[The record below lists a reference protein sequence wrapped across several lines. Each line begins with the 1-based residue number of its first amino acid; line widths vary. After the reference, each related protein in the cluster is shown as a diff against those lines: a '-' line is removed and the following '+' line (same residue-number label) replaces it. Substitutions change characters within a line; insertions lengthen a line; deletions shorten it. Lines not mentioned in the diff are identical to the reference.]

1 VAEVSAD
8 VQDEQLVEVLV
19 VDDHPGF
26 RTAVR
31 TTLALDG
38 RCRAMAEASS
48 MAEAMSVLERME
60 HLPDLVLLDVN
71 LGQIDGM
78 RGAVMILDR
87 YPTLPVL
94 LCSTAPLHELPPI
107 PDRAGVSFTPK
118 ELLDGDV
125 VIDAVDRARGH

>member
-1 VAEVSAD
+1 LTEVTT
-8 VQDEQLVEVLV
+8 QLSTGATVEVMV

-38 RCRAMAEASS
+38 RCRTTAEASS
-48 MAEAMSVLERME
+48 MAEAMSLLGQMD

-71 LGQIDGM
+71 LGEIDGM
-78 RGAVMILDR
+78 RGAAMIVDR

-94 LCSTAPLHELPPI
+94 LCSTAPLHELPPM
-107 PDRAGVSFTPK
+107 PDHAGVSFAPK
-118 ELLDGDV
+118 ELLDVD
-125 VIDAVDRARGH
+125 IILDAVDRARGH